1 MKYTS
6 LFLDLDD
13 TLLDFHKAEAVAI
26 RQVLK
31 KHGLPYDDET
41 VKKYSEINLS
51 YWKRFEKGEIKR
63 EEIFENRFVTLL
75 DYLNREGDVKAIA
88 EDYFFYL
95 SEGYFTVDG
104 ATEILQYLKSRGYKL
119 YITTNGVSV
128 TQFKRI
134 HNSGIEDLVD
144 GIFVSE
150 DTGHKK
156 PEKEYFD
163 YIFERIPE
171 KDKDKIL
178 IIGDSQSSDILGGIN
193 SGIDTC
199 WYNPKGET
207 ARYQSRYVIK
217 QISDL
222 HDIL

>member
-51 YWKRFEKGEIKR
+51 YWKRFERGEIKR
-63 EEIFENRFVTLL
+63 EEIFENRFITLL
-75 DYLNREGDVKAIA
+75 DYLKREGDVKAIA

-171 KDKDKIL
+171 KDKSKIL

-199 WYNPKGET
+199 WYNPKRKT